1 MKKTNTNELKGY
13 DGIFAKR
20 FRKLMNDT
28 KTKQT
33 ALAEKL
39 EVTRQAIST
48 YMDGS
53 ALPNVEKLKKI
64 CEYFNVS
71 SDYLLGFSGS
81 GSLNAEDRCFSDL
94 TGLNAKSIEVLKSLH
109 NSKALDTEII
119 IFLLNMILES
129 KPSLMVLSEKML
141 KYFECYKK
149 YKTENN
155 YENEREY
162 KISQMIAE
170 DWFDDI
176 LDDINFYLFN
186 RKDEQLNA
194 KTDK

>member
-1 MKKTNTNELKGY
+1 MEKSNAKELKGY
-13 DGIFAKR
+13 DGIFAER
-20 FRKLMNDT
+20 FRNLMYDT
-28 KTKQT
+28 KTKQ
-33 ALAEKL
+33 AELAGEL
-39 EVTRQAIST
+39 GVTRQAIST

-53 ALPNVEKLKKI
+53 ASPNLEKFKKI
-64 CEYFNVS
+64 CEIFRVS
-71 SDYLLGFSGS
+71 SDYMLGFSNS
-81 GSLNAEDRCFSDL
+81 DSLNVEDRCFSDL
-94 TGLNAKSIEVLKSLH
+94 TGLNTKSIKVLKSLH

-129 KPSLMVLSEKML
+129 EPSLMVLSEKIF

-149 YKTENN
+149 YKAENN

-176 LDDINFYLFN
+176 LDDINFYLYN

-194 KTDK
+194 KTNE

>member
-1 MKKTNTNELKGY
+1 MKTNTNELKGY

-81 GSLNAEDRCFSDL
+81 GSLNAEDRYFSDL

-109 NSKALDTEII
+109 NSKALDTERII
-119 IFLLNMILES
+119 LLLNMILES
-129 KPSLMVLSEKML
+129 EPSLMVLSVKML

-155 YENEREY
+155 YENEKEY
-162 KISQMIAE
+162 RISQMIAE
-170 DWFDDI
+170 DWFNDI

-194 KTDK
+194 KTDE